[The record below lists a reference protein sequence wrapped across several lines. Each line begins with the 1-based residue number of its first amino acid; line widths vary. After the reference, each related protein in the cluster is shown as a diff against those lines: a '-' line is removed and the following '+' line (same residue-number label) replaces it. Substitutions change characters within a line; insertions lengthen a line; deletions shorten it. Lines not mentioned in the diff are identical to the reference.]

1 LFTRNA
7 LGITALRSTTLVLT
21 ALAMS
26 AALAHAFELPNK
38 INLSREQYLIVQQ
51 LYMGWAWLGLVVVG
65 ATVAT
70 LMLALTSRNEPRAFS
85 GDLMAFVGVAA
96 SLVVFAIFTYPVNQ
110 ATHNWTMTPDNWEAL
125 RRDWEYSHATAAGLD
140 FVAFVALVVMLVRV
154 K

>member
-1 LFTRNA
+1 M
-7 LGITALRSTTLVLT
+7 GITTLRSTTLVLT

-26 AALAHAFELPNK
+26 AALAHAFELANK

-70 LMLALTSRNEPRAFS
+70 LMLALTSRNEPRVFS
-85 GDLMAFVGVAA
+85 GALIAFVCVAA
-96 SLVVFAIFTYPVNQ
+96 SLLVFAIFTYPVNQ

-140 FVAFVALVVMLVRV
+140 FLAFVALVVTLVRV